1 MEEPLRL
8 FDRQSLESQLEQ
20 LWESNSYLATLCISR
35 HALRCLPI
43 LGITVEPFS
52 LWRPHSTPIEQS
64 SKSTETRTEPLENAR
79 HLLALFMGAKSSEI
93 WATNHLKNE
102 PNDSIDETVTNFKLA
117 PRISREALRN
127 TELPFAYG
135 CAYACDAASF
145 SATAE
150 SASEFYPYTATAIAE
165 LAQNDDWSFE
175 LVKSEFRNQGNA
187 IVIEILQ
194 LWLDDLEAASKNN
207 VEEFLK
213 RPLLSSQVDR
223 YLESGLLANFVDQC
237 KHLTSDLGS
246 DQPSAL
252 GKLTHYYL
260 ELHDNPGPI
269 QQNRNDPTD
278 TISPET
284 LRSQKEDFLGRS
296 KLVAGLA
303 RILSSHENK
312 GHLTVGLF
320 GHWGSGKTRV
330 IDLLRKELVNPDPE
344 SPPLDNQFQ
353 YCEFNAWSYEHSKNI
368 QAAMAHE
375 VFQSLTS
382 IPARNGDLHPFASQ
396 LKHRW
401 TTTTRFI
408 LKKHPKRLVWLTVLL
423 VFSSA
428 SLVSLSATEPGDL
441 LASLTRWQSLLPI
454 AALFEFFRSLRNVLA
469 RPLTKEMMSYLK
481 LPNYAEHIGLVPEM
495 ASDIRLMCD
504 VSLVKNK
511 RLLFVVDDLDRC
523 GPDGIIKTFEAIR
536 LILDIPKVRVILA
549 VDQRIALAALAHH
562 YRDIA
567 KHHPLNN
574 AKAIAHDYLGKMV
587 HLPITLSEPT
597 GEDLTGFLAHIWGD
611 SKEQS
616 SDWLQYLDP
625 DVDDSNEE
633 LEEGSNSQPNNTSPL
648 PITSFDS
655 KDQPSLEQLDSWI
668 MKLPKLGQP
677 IELTINIGMDA
688 SQKAAF
694 VYWSETFALNNPRQL
709 KRLTNSYNLLRL
721 VSNFEDTPIYSTDVP
736 HAYGILIGLFTL
748 EFINSEENTEQQ
760 IAFKQALMDDHY
772 ENITPK
778 SDKALLKN
786 INTVLDETVS
796 IHSGF
801 NSRFELISFV
811 NQFVL
816 PAFVSGE
823 VIPEQLA
830 AGA

>member
-20 LWESNSYLATLCISR
+20 LWDSNSYLATLCISR

-43 LGITVEPFS
+43 LGITVDPFS
-52 LWRPHSTPIEQS
+52 FWQHYSSPIKQS
-64 SKSTETRTEPLENAR
+64 SPLVETSTEPLTNAR

-102 PNDSIDETVTNFKLA
+102 LTNAIDDTVKHFVLA

-127 TELPFAYG
+127 TELPVAYA
-135 CAYACDAASF
+135 CAYACDAASV

-150 SASEFYPYTATAIAE
+150 SASDFSPYTAAAIE
-165 LAQNDDWSFE
+165 EFAQSEEWSTE
-175 LVKSEFRNQGNA
+175 VVKSEFRELGKA
-187 IVIEILQ
+187 IVVEVLQ
-194 LWLDDLEAASKNN
+194 LWLDDIEAASNNN
-207 VEEFLK
+207 VEAFLK
-213 RPLLSSQVDR
+213 RPLLSSKVDQ
-223 YLESGLLANFVDQC
+223 YLESGLLGNFIDQC
-237 KHLTSDLGS
+237 KHLISDLGS
-246 DQPSAL
+246 EQPPAL
-252 GKLTHYYL
+252 GKLTHFYL

-303 RILSSHENK
+303 RILSSNENK

-330 IDLLRKELVNPDPE
+330 IDLLRNELINPDPE

-382 IPARNGDLHPFASQ
+382 IPARKGDPHPLISQ

-401 TTTTRFI
+401 VTTTRFI
-408 LKKHPKRLVWLTVLL
+408 MKKHPKRLIWLAVLL
-423 VFSSA
+423 LFSSA
-428 SLVSLSATEPGDL
+428 SLFTISATQPGDL
-441 LASLTRWQSLLPI
+441 VESITRWQSLLPL
-454 AALFEFFRSLRNVLA
+454 AAMFEFFRSLRNVLA

-495 ASDIRLMCD
+495 ASDIRLMCN
-504 VSLVKNK
+504 VSLVENK

-523 GPDGIIKTFEAIR
+523 GPEGIIKTFEAIR

-567 KHHPLNN
+567 EHHPLSN

-616 SDWLQYLDP
+616 SDWLQYLDS

-633 LEEGSNSQPNNTSPL
+633 LDSNTGSTPNITVPQ
-648 PITSFDS
+648 PITGFDS
-655 KDQPSLEQLDSWI
+655 KDLPLLEQLDSWI
-668 MKLPKLGQP
+668 MALPKMDPP
-677 IELTINIGMDA
+677 IELTINLGMDA

-748 EFINSEENTEQQ
+748 EFINSEENSEQQ
-760 IAFKQALMDDHY
+760 TAFEYALMDDHY
-772 ENITPK
+772 ENITVE
-778 SDKALLKN
+778 SDKTLFKN
-786 INTVLDETVS
+786 VNSVLDETVN
-796 IHSGF
+796 IHPGF
-801 NSRFELISFV
+801 NSRFDLVNFV

-823 VIPEQLA
+823 VIPE
-830 AGA
+830 